1 MTEAIRYAGGLEGVD
16 WQALKADLGADRFDN
31 GRTPEELE
39 RSFAASHSVVMAWD
53 RGRVVGTGRLLADGV
68 CNAYLVDLWTASSH
82 RRKGI
87 GGVMV
92 RRLLERVP
100 GHHVGL
106 FTEDHA
112 NFYASLGFRE
122 ERTGMSL
129 VVGRWLGRQKPRE
142 R

>member
-1 MTEAIRYAGGLEGVD
+1 MADPIRYTNGLQGVD
-16 WQALKADLGADRFDN
+16 WADLKADLAADDFDN

-39 RSFAASHSVVMAWD
+39 RSFATSHSVVIAWD

-87 GGVMV
+87 GGTMV
-92 RRLLERVP
+92 ARLLETVP

-112 NFYASLGFRE
+112 AFYYSLGFRE
-122 ERTGMSL
+122 EHTGMSM
-129 VVGRWLGRQKPRE
+129 VVGVWLGREEPRA